1 MNPKEFRLGHR
12 RGIVLHASPAL
23 LPNRSGRR
31 GPGTDSARGVKCQP
45 GENARGLRL
54 PKEAVHCYRI
64 DDPGELDGIN
74 GTGGKSKKQ

>member
-23 LPNRSGRR
+23 LPGRQ

-54 PKEAVHCYRI
+54 PKEAVRCYRI